1 MKEKII
7 NLVVF
12 LIFTIT
18 IKAQT
23 DPEYIETE
31 HLPKINLTKDSLK
44 ILHIGNSF
52 TNNSTSYLSSM
63 VKAAGIDTNDMCLYK
78 CIRGSGTFQL
88 FLKCW
93 NDKDTRGYSIS
104 KVVGGITLPVAS
116 SAIPYDGSNIRKAF
130 TDCKW
135 DIIIIQQVSS
145 YSHKYSVWNKEH
157 VGGHLQEF
165 INLIRTYQPQAA
177 IGVNLVH
184 ASYKLGNNT
193 DSLFHLIADSYHQ
206 FCIDY
211 GVDFVIPYGT
221 AVQNIRQSSVNN
233 TQYGFSNPDDQHHLA
248 NGVGQYVAN
257 ATYFETLIAPR
268 YGVSILGNQFRVG
281 IGNTLKARYND
292 SAELVPVTD
301 KNVYLCQKAAILA
314 VRDKFNINNP
324 DKTSLE
330 EKTGVEELRIT
341 NDELYVYYLN
351 GQKVNKNKLKP
362 GIYVKDG
369 KKVICK

>member
-23 DPEYIETE
+23 DPKYIETE

-211 GVDFVIPYGT
+211 GF
-221 AVQNIRQSSVNN
+221 
-233 TQYGFSNPDDQHHLA
+233 DDILTSRDT
-248 NGVGQYVAN
+248 GLPI
-257 ATYFETLIAPR
+257 ATGGGAP
-268 YGVSILGNQFRVG
+268 
-281 IGNTLKARYND
+281 
-292 SAELVPVTD
+292 
-301 KNVYLCQKAAILA
+301 
-314 VRDKFNINNP
+314 
-324 DKTSLE
+324 
-330 EKTGVEELRIT
+330 KTGNGGGTPTIKPKKPSNSRR
-341 NDELYVYYLN
+341 YVCPCC
-351 GQKVNKNKLKP
+351 GAIVRSTRPVNIVCGDCNVPFDLT
-362 GIYVKDG
+362 
-369 KKVICK
+369 